1 MSLRAQDSL
10 CCAPLRHRAAALC
23 EEVAG
28 YHVEG
33 LRTHAAHARPRR
45 WRRCRRARCHNLC
58 SSDRHRCCNCATLPQ
73 KHGTSCA
80 RLAPRSFFERALA
93 AADAALPRD
102 SLIIADLLRAVT
114 VEYARLGRDAR
125 GGVSCK
131 ATLAAIWREDPQ
143 LLVAARRALDI
154 LRARWCAGSLFNFT
168 PEEEA
173 FFGESDT
180 TFHHEHWD
188 IKGTGADLY
197 ITCAAQTLDCW
208 PPPSTRADEMARL
221 HDIHNALRAALQLC
235 APLLG
240 VGGSRCF
247 AFPPHTLAMLHSLT
261 ARLHRGIL
269 HPLRCDCGLTLVDET
284 ALRRLA
290 PMVNRSIGEVDRQ
303 FAEDDAA
310 CAKAAAA
317 DVARHGLRRCAL
329 PSCNATEPHPK
340 RYKLCGRCRGVAY
353 CSAAHSAEDWKRHK
367 REDGCA
373 AAP

>member
-1 MSLRAQDSL
+1 MQRTHDRDAGAAAAARDATTSAAATV
-10 CCAPLRHRAAALC
+10 APLLQLCHAATKARNIMREARAAEL
-23 EEVAG
+23 
-28 YHVEG
+28 
-33 LRTHAAHARPRR
+33 
-45 WRRCRRARCHNLC
+45 
-58 SSDRHRCCNCATLPQ
+58 
-73 KHGTSCA
+73 
-80 RLAPRSFFERALA
+80 FERALA

-261 ARLHRGIL
+261 ARLDRGIL

-284 ALRRLA
+284 ALHRLA

-340 RYKLCGRCRGVAY
+340 RYTLCGRCRGVAY
-353 CSAAHSAEDWKRHK
+353 RLQRCALGGGLDAPQARGRLRCRALKR
-367 REDGCA
+367 RCTLLVT
-373 AAP
+373 